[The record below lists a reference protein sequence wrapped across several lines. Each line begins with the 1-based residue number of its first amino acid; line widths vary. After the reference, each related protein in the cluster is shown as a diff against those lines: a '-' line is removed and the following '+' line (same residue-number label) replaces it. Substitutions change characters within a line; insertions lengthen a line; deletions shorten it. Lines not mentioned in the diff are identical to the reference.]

1 MPIAKKV
8 RLSDFVI
15 NFFEKKK
22 IDYVFTV
29 NGGGS
34 IFLCDSLYRA
44 KNIKYIPCHHEQS
57 VAFAAE
63 SYSRYSNKPTF
74 AVVTTGPG
82 GTNTLTGVA
91 SCWTDSVPVIFIS
104 GQVFSKQMI
113 LGTKLRQKGIQEINI
128 IDMVKPITKYAKT
141 ITDPNQILLEL
152 EKAYF
157 ISKDKRPGPV
167 WLDLPADIQ
176 NAWIEPQNLRRFIYE
191 KDNSNQIKTRLSKK
205 SYDQIKF
212 IAKKIHSSK
221 KPLLLFGGGCKSS
234 NSISDALK
242 LIKDF
247 DLPFCLSWNGSDG
260 FPNNI
265 KNYIGKP
272 GAFTQRYANFSIQ
285 NCDLF
290 LSVGSRLNYGITGF
304 NSKDFARNAYKIM
317 IDIDKNELKDA
328 KKRIGINNTLSIDSK
343 IFIKQLYLELKKL
356 KKSSIKLNIT
366 PWKNYLIN
374 LKNKYPLITEKIKNQ
389 KKYVNSYFFIDTL
402 SKKLSPNSVVVTDMG
417 LSFVCTNQT
426 IITKS
431 INQRHFSNAGHAP
444 MGWGLPGAIGA
455 CFANKKQQ
463 VICIAGD
470 GGFQMNVQ
478 ELATISH
485 YKLPII
491 IFLYNNKGYS
501 TIIQTQRL
509 GFNSRIM
516 GSNKKSGLSFPNFK
530 SLSKA
535 YSIKYQLL
543 KNNNDLKKL
552 DKLLKLKLPIICEL
566 LIDPE
571 QMQGPKLINRR
582 TKDNEIAI
590 PSRFEDLHPFLEIN
604 ELTRNNFNG

>member
-1 MPIAKKV
+1 MSISKKV

-15 NFFEKKK
+15 SFFEKKNVE
-22 IDYVFTV
+22 YVFTV

-57 VAFAAE
+57 VAIAAE
-63 SYSRYSNKPTF
+63 SYARFKNKPTF

-113 LGTKLRQKGIQEINI
+113 LNTKLRQKGIQEINI

-141 ITDPNQILLEL
+141 ITDPSQILFEL

-157 ISKDKRPGPV
+157 TSKDKRPGPV

-176 NAWIEPQNLRRFIYE
+176 NAWIEPLNLKKFND
-191 KDNSNQIKTRLSKK
+191 KKNNSTLIRTSLNKKSNYQIKLV
-205 SYDQIKF
+205 
-212 IAKKIHSSK
+212 AKKIYSSK
-221 KPLLLFGGGCKSS
+221 KPLLLFGGGCKISE
-234 NSISDALK
+234 SISDALK
-242 LIKDF
+242 LVKDF

-260 FPNNI
+260 FPNSN

-272 GAFTQRYANFSIQ
+272 GAFTQRYANLSIQ

-290 LSVGSRLNYGITGF
+290 LSIGSRLNYGITGF
-304 NSKDFARNAYKIM
+304 NSKEFARNAYKIM
-317 IDIDKNELKDA
+317 VDIDQYELKDA
-328 KKRIGINNTLSIDSK
+328 KKRIGIHNTLSIDAK
-343 IFIKQLYLELKKL
+343 LFIKQLYIELKKL
-356 KKSSIKLNIT
+356 KKSSLKINT
-366 PWKNYLIN
+366 NSWHNYLNN
-374 LKNKYPLITEKIKNQ
+374 LKNKYPLITNKIKKQ
-389 KKYVNSYFFIDTL
+389 KKYVNSYFFIDEL
-402 SKKLSPNSVVVTDMG
+402 SKKLGSNSVVVTDMG

-455 CFANKKQQ
+455 CFANKKKQ
-463 VICIAGD
+463 VICITGD
-470 GGFQMNVQ
+470 GGLQMNVQ

-485 YKLPII
+485 YKLPIL

-535 YSIKYQLL
+535 YSIKYQLF

-552 DKLLKLKLPIICEL
+552 GKLLKLKIPIFCEL

-571 QMQGPKLINRR
+571 QIQGPKLINRR

-590 PSRFEDLHPFLEIN
+590 PSKFEDLHPFLDMN
-604 ELTRNNFNG
+604 ELIKANFNE